1 MQELKYKSKHLNHA
15 FVEHVIHEKK
25 KQTPTH
31 ITFDGH
37 TWIKNTAVKLTP
49 IVTSP
54 LFLLY
59 WYLSRRSQF
68 QLEFTL
74 SGISGYMY
82 LHSAYS

>member
-1 MQELKYKSKHLNHA
+1 MHLWSMLYM
-15 FVEHVIHEKK
+15 KK
-25 KQTPTH
+25 KTRHQHIPG

-68 QLEFTL
+68 QLESTL